1 MRKHRGTTMKE
12 TRRRIAGA
20 DDLGDAGNM
29 VALNIFDM
37 TSL

>member
-20 DDLGDAGNM
+20 DDDGDGAGEKRN
-29 VALNIFDM
+29 
-37 TSL
+37 